1 MNISTC
7 RSVPAVQLH
16 DLRRLPPEEPV
27 RGLAAVNYVTSIE
40 LDRGAKASLSC
51 SIAVPAADVDAH
63 EPDGINKAISL
74 INRLVSGGT
83 HSPMPCV
90 DSIRLVFSS
99 ILPQRKATGG
109 YIDQS
114 GPWDAHLSLAE
125 LCCSLSAASATPIAE
140 GWISFSVNQ
149 EHLALLSVS
158 FDEKGDLECARFD
171 EIDDAFLRMFE
182 EPKSVLIR
190 R

>member
-1 MNISTC
+1 MDISTC
-7 RSVPAVQLH
+7 CSVPAVQLR
-16 DLRRLPPEEPV
+16 DFRRLPPAEPA
-27 RGLAAVNYVTSIE
+27 RGLVAINYVASIE
-40 LDRGAKASLSC
+40 LDRGAEASLSC
-51 SIAVPAADVDAH
+51 SIAAPAADVNAH

-74 INRLVSGGT
+74 INRLVSGDT

-90 DSIRLVFSS
+90 DSIRLVFGS
-99 ILPQRKATGG
+99 ILPRRKATGE
-109 YIDQS
+109 YVDQS
-114 GPWDAHLSLAE
+114 EPWNPHLSLAE
-125 LCCSLSAASATPIAE
+125 LCCSLSTASETPIAE

-149 EHLALLSVS
+149 EHLALILAS

-182 EPKSVLIR
+182 EPKSVFIR